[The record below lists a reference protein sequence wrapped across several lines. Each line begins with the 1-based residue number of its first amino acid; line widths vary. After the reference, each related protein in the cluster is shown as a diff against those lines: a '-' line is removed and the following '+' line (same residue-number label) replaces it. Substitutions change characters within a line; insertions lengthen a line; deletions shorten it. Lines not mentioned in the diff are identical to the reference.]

1 MKELQVTVS
10 TEKESSRKLGQKS
23 YEESQ
28 NMDHM
33 GHCSVRTS
41 NFLLS
46 MMENY
51 WRQQCPMSSFVDL
64 KLPVGFWM
72 KNSSEKN
79 TNQSKRKARRLMG
92 WCNENDSCLD
102 QYVSSEVGEKWPKI
116 PCPLYIYLDTWKTTF
131 QNSRLNSSIRTAR
144 NFVQLPLIDQHL
156 PPQMSQLFLYYSI
169 TALSSFS
176 CNYLLMYLSPT
187 SH

>member
-1 MKELQVTVS
+1 
-10 TEKESSRKLGQKS
+10 
-23 YEESQ
+23 
-28 NMDHM
+28 MDHM

-46 MMENY
+46 MMDNY

-102 QYVSSEVGEKWPKI
+102 
-116 PCPLYIYLDTWKTTF
+116 
-131 QNSRLNSSIRTAR
+131 
-144 NFVQLPLIDQHL
+144 
-156 PPQMSQLFLYYSI
+156 
-169 TALSSFS
+169 
-176 CNYLLMYLSPT
+176 
-187 SH
+187 